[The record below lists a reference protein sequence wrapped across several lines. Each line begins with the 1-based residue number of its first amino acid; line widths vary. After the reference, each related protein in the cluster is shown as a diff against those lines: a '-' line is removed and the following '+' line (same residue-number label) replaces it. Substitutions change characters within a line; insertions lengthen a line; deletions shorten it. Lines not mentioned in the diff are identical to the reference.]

1 MARVFVTRRIPG
13 DALERLAAEHQV
25 DVWEGRLQPSHAK
38 LVEKARD
45 VEGLLCLLTDR
56 IDGDVIACCE
66 NMRVISNYAVGVDNV
81 DIEAATERGI
91 PVGFTPDVLTEA
103 TADATFGLLL
113 ACARRVVDGDHVVRA
128 GRWLTWEPTLLL
140 GQGVADHAMG
150 LVIDLAHRISRHD
163 RLIRSGGWGGIR
175 GIDVYQKTLGIV
187 GLGRI
192 GKAVAARAEGFSMEV
207 IHHSRSSGVPLEE
220 LLERSDFVSLH
231 APLTEATR
239 GLIGEGELRRMKPTS
254 ILVNTSRGGLV
265 DAGALT
271 RALER
276 GWIAGAALD
285 VTDPEPVPRGHPL
298 MSAPN
303 LILNPH
309 IASASIEARTA
320 MSDLAVDN
328 LLTGLAGEP
337 MPKCYNAEALLTQP

>member
-1 MARVFVTRRIPG
+1 MASVFVTRRVPG
-13 DALERLAAEHQV
+13 DALARLSAEHRV
-25 DVWEGRLQPSHAK
+25 EIWEGRLQPSHAK
-38 LVEKARD
+38 LLEKARD

-56 IDGDVIACCE
+56 IDRDVIAGCE
-66 NMRVISNYAVGVDNV
+66 KLRVISNYAVGVDNV

-103 TADATFGLLL
+103 TADATFALLL

-140 GQGVADHAMG
+140 GQ
-150 LVIDLAHRISRHD
+150 
-163 RLIRSGGWGGIR
+163 
-175 GIDVYQKTLGIV
+175 DVHSKTLGIV

-192 GKAVAARAEGFSMEV
+192 GKAVARRAEGFGMDV
-207 IHHSRSSGVPLEE
+207 IHTSASSGVPLDE
-220 LLERSDFVSLH
+220 LLGRADFVSLH
-231 APLTEATR
+231 APLMEASR
-239 GLIGEGELRRMKPTS
+239 GMIGEAELRRMKPTA
-254 ILVNTSRGGLV
+254 ILINTSRGGLV
-265 DAGALT
+265 DSGALT

-298 MSAPN
+298 LEAPN

-309 IASASIEARTA
+309 VASASIEARTA
-320 MSDLAVDN
+320 MADLAVEN
-328 LLTGLAGEP
+328 LLAGLAGEP
-337 MPKCYNAEALLTQP
+337 MPKCFNAEALAIPRAP

>member
-13 DALERLAAEHQV
+13 DALERLATEHQV

-45 VEGLLCLLTDR
+45 AEGLLCLLTDR
-56 IDGDVIACCE
+56 IDRDVIACCQ
-66 NMRVISNYAVGVDNV
+66 NLRVISNYAVGVDNV
-81 DIEAATERGI
+81 DVEAATERGI

-103 TADATFGLLL
+103 TADATFGLLM
-113 ACARRVVDGDHVVRA
+113 ACARRVVEGDDVVRA

-140 GQGVADHAMG
+140 GQGVHG
-150 LVIDLAHRISRHD
+150 
-163 RLIRSGGWGGIR
+163 
-175 GIDVYQKTLGIV
+175 KTLGIV

-192 GKAVAARAEGFSMEV
+192 GKAVAARAEGFGMEV
-207 IHHSRSSGVPLEE
+207 IHHGKSSGVPLEE

-231 APLTEATR
+231 VPLSDATR
-239 GLIGEGELRRMKPTS
+239 GMIGEAELKRMKPTA
-254 ILVNTSRGGLV
+254 ILVNTSRGGLIETS
-265 DAGALT
+265 ALI
-271 RALER
+271 RALES
-276 GWIAGAALD
+276 GWIAGAGLD

-298 MSAPN
+298 LAAPN
-303 LILNPH
+303 LIVNPH

-328 LLTGLAGEP
+328 LLAGLAGEP
-337 MPKCYNAEALLTQP
+337 MPKCFNAETLAARL